1 MSPAAETLIRR
12 LDGARQRWWLFTLLS
27 TAVLAVCASLGLLL
41 AFMLTDAWLIFSQ
54 LALTGMF
61 LTWLVVT
68 GGLILLVCRRLG
80 RSHRSLEAT
89 ARRVE
94 WEFPELGSDLI
105 NVVQLATDQ
114 ANENRQFCEA
124 ALADA
129 ASRAARIPLEN
140 AAAKVSRVGRFVHC
154 MQTPR
159 DLVESIV
166 VLGLLIAAAVACQ
179 LLLPNWGSAA
189 SRLMAP
195 WQFIPSVGSVGEI
208 RVRPGDAEVLVGAS
222 QEISAEIAN
231 PQARVHKGS
240 IYLRPEGEP
249 ESELPLVSDPKHAV
263 YKIVLPAVVKNI
275 AYRVQIGDSQSKI
288 FKLTAREK
296 PTFSEVQVTY
306 RYPAY
311 LGRVPETFMQP
322 TADLEAPA
330 CTVAELN
337 LRPST
342 PIAKAY
348 LDLGGQRLLGSV
360 ESDAALAILRM
371 PLLRDGSFRVVL
383 ETRDGHSDP
392 DARLNRIHV
401 LTDQPP
407 TAEVLKPA
415 AQSTSAP
422 GAQVPVVV
430 RARDDYGVG
439 QVRLEMR
446 IDRPASATEE
456 KPRTVTE
463 WTRFDGT
470 TTVLVEHRLTLAA
483 DRIKNGDVVMIRAR
497 AWDRRNFGDWGQDL
511 RPQESASA
519 WHAIKIVAP
528 EVKVA
533 AALEQLDGIRAAVF
547 KILEMQLRARGQ
559 ARLMERAVR
568 TEKELKAPSPP
579 APLPQADEGRQSGSP
594 SPAGEGRQSGSPSPA
609 GEERKSSSPT
619 GEGSRSDS
627 ATLGEIRAAQVAIQK
642 AAVAVV
648 ALIAEADSPERL
660 RIKRTMNALSLGPMV
675 EAVELCDKM
684 ANTLSRN
691 LSPLTPNPSPAR
703 GEGSNETSSRAA
715 EGLSVPLPR
724 LAATQERIIAALR
737 TLLDVARKAQAEALA
752 EAPKRAAGDL
762 PPDVKAKLEEAR
774 RKLEEFLKQQKKVIE
789 ASENL
794 AKKPVEDF
802 KQAEEEKLKAMA
814 AAEDEWSR
822 FMQDLHSDLSKL
834 PEQDFA
840 NSTLA
845 KELNEIQTEL
855 KMAADALTK
864 KSADIAVPLEQLG
877 YERAEELKT
886 NMEKW
891 LPDTPDREK
900 WSQEESTSDKDKE
913 APMAELPGELEDM
926 IGELM
931 EQEEDLM
938 SEAEDV
944 SSSASDSLDKGA
956 GWDAADGPI
965 SNNSAKGVTGNR
977 LPNTSEIGGRAG
989 EGRSGKSSGEFVGDE
1004 AVGKGGRK
1012 TPSRLTPDPYVAGQV
1027 KDHSRDPQGGAS
1039 GGGKE
1044 SGQGGEGLEGP
1055 APSQPA
1061 PRDSARLAEKQAA
1074 LRNKA
1079 EGVDLQFQVAGFHRT
1094 DMRKLVDLMAQ
1105 VEKDLAGGRYQN
1117 VLRQRQTLLRTAGD
1131 IKQYLKGEF
1140 KVRKDVSANL
1150 PADIQRDILG
1160 AAGDASPAG
1169 WEEINR
1175 EYFERLM
1182 TSEKKP
1188 VPATKP

>member
-1 MSPAAETLIRR
+1 MSPAAEAVIRR

-27 TAVLAVCASLGLLL
+27 TTVLAACASFGLLL
-41 AFMLTDAWLIFSQ
+41 VFMLTDAWVIFSQ
-54 LALTGMF
+54 LALTAMF
-61 LTWLVVT
+61 LTWLAMT
-68 GGLILLVCRRLG
+68 GALIVLVGRRLG
-80 RSHRSLEAT
+80 RSHRTLEAT

-94 WEFPELGSDLI
+94 WEYPELGSDLI
-105 NVVQLATDQ
+105 NVVQLATDR
-114 ANENRQFCEA
+114 ANENHAFREA

-129 ASRAARIPLEN
+129 ARRAARLPLED
-140 AAAKVSRVGRFVHC
+140 AARKVSRLGRFLHC

-159 DLVESIV
+159 DLAESV
-166 VLGLLIAAAVACQ
+166 ALLALLIVAAIACQ
-179 LLLPNWGSAA
+179 MLVPNWGSAA
-189 SRLMAP
+189 SRLMTP
-195 WQFIPSVGSVGEI
+195 WQFIPSVGSVGQI
-208 RVRPGDAEVLVGAS
+208 RVKPGDAEVLIGAS
-222 QEISAEIAN
+222 QEITAEITN
-231 PQARVHKGS
+231 PQARPHKGH
-240 IYLRPEGEP
+240 IYLRVEGEQ
-249 ESELPLVSDPKHAV
+249 EGELPLMSDTKQSV
-263 YKIVLPAVVKNI
+263 YKIVLPAVVKSV
-275 AYRVQIGDSQSKI
+275 AYRIQIGDSQSKV
-288 FKLTAREK
+288 FQLTAREK
-296 PTFSEVQVTY
+296 PTFAEVQVTY

-311 LGRVPETFMQP
+311 LGRVPETFMQK

-330 CTVAELN
+330 CTMAELN

-348 LDLGGQRLLGSV
+348 LEVDGQRLLGAV
-360 ESDAALAILRM
+360 ESDGTLAILKM
-371 PLLRDGSFRVVL
+371 PVLREGAFRVIL
-383 ETRDGHSDP
+383 ETRAGHSDP
-392 DARLNRIHV
+392 DARTNRVHV
-401 LTDQPP
+401 LADKPP
-407 TAEVLKPA
+407 VVELLKPA
-415 AQSTSAP
+415 AETSAAP
-422 GAQVPVVV
+422 GAQVPVLI

-446 IDRPASATEE
+446 VERAGSSGEQ
-456 KPRTVTE
+456 KPTVIGQ
-463 WTRFDGT
+463 WSKFDGT
-470 TTVLVEHRLTLAA
+470 TTVLAEHRLTLNA
-483 DRIKNGDVVMIRAR
+483 DRVKNGDVVRIRAM
-497 AWDRRNFGDWGQDL
+497 ACDGRNFGDWGQDL
-511 RPQESASA
+511 RPQESACA

-528 EVKVA
+528 EAKLA
-533 AALEQLDGIRAAVF
+533 ATLEQLDGIRAALF
-547 KILEMQLRARGQ
+547 RILEAQLRARGKVSEV
-559 ARLMERAVR
+559 EREVR
-568 TEKELKAPSPP
+568 SPGAGPSPP
-579 APLPQADEGRQSGSP
+579 PVPQ
-594 SPAGEGRQSGSPSPA
+594 AGEGRNTAAGPPA
-609 GEERKSSSPT
+609 GRLEEVR
-619 GEGSRSDS
+619 G
-627 ATLGEIRAAQVAIQK
+627 AQVGIQK

-648 ALIAEADSPERL
+648 RLITDTESEERL
-660 RIKRTMNALSLGPMV
+660 RIKRTVSALSLGPMV

-684 ANTLSRN
+684 AKPAAKEALVE
-691 LSPLTPNPSPAR
+691 PL
-703 GEGSNETSSRAA
+703 G
-715 EGLSVPLPR
+715 R
-724 LAATQERIIAALR
+724 LAAAQERIIAALR
-737 TLLDVARKAQAEALA
+737 ALLDVARKAQTEALA
-752 EAPKRAAGDL
+752 EAPKRPTGDL
-762 PPDVKAKLEEAR
+762 PPDAKAKLEEAR
-774 RKLEEFLKQQKKVIE
+774 RKLDEFLKQQKKVIE

-802 KQAEEEKLKAMA
+802 KQQEEEKLKAMA
-814 AAEDEWSR
+814 AAEDEWAR
-822 FMQDLHSDLSKL
+822 FIQDLHSDLSKL

-931 EQEEDLM
+931 EEEEDLM
-938 SEAEDV
+938 AEAEDV

-1012 TPSRLTPDPYVAGQV
+1012 TPSRLTPDPYVAGQI
-1027 KDHSRDPQGGAS
+1027 KDHSRDEQGGAS

-1061 PRDSARLAEKQAA
+1061 ARELARLADKQAA

-1094 DMRKLVDLMAQ
+1094 DMRKLLDLMAQ

-1140 KVRKDVSANL
+1140 QVRKDVSANL
-1150 PADIQRDILG
+1150 PADIQKDILG

-1169 WEEINR
+1169 WEQINR

-1182 TSEKKP
+1182 SGEKAA
-1188 VPATKP
+1188 PATKK